1 MKKELQKIVE
11 FVRYEC
17 MGQFKPIIQDHMG
30 GTGAFLL
37 HMDMDDNSLFANY
50 EIPFDEIE
58 SVEYRYCDRVED
70 RIERGCFNS
79 VDELE
84 KWIEEKRRMNYMEYS
99 DFYMKVPSTY
109 FPFYE
114 CDKIGSAYITIT
126 TKREEISIYFLSQ
139 KITIEK
145 EWNKASDE
153 NKETDNNEKGEK
165 ENNE

>member
-1 MKKELQKIVE
+1 
-11 FVRYEC
+11 
-17 MGQFKPIIQDHMG
+17 MGTLFRRV
-30 GTGAFLL
+30 T
-37 HMDMDDNSLFANY
+37 MDMDDNSLFANY

-58 SVEYRYCDRVED
+58 SVEYRYCDRIED

-126 TKREEISIYFLSQ
+126 TKMEEISIYFLSQ

-145 EWNKASDE
+145 EWNKARDG
-153 NKETDNNEKGEK
+153 NG
-165 ENNE
+165 

>member
-1 MKKELQKIVE
+1 MKKDLQKIVE
-11 FVRYEC
+11 FAKREC
-17 MGQFKPIIQDHMG
+17 IGRFKPIMQDQFG
-30 GTGAFLL
+30 STGTFLL

-58 SVEYRYCDRVED
+58 TVEYGYCDRIGD
-70 RIERGCFNS
+70 MIERGGFES

-84 KWIEEKRRMNYMEYS
+84 QWIEEKRRMNYMEYS

-114 CDKIGSAYITIT
+114 CDKIGSAYITIS

-165 ENNE
+165 RK